1 MKKSLFVVA
10 VLVGAA
16 LALSF
21 GSTRPSLTAPVIVA
35 SGQLLNRNTP
45 FQQMTLYKP
54 TQDGMYR
61 VSVYATL
68 IRRDPDSQSSWSYSV
83 QWADA
88 VTDNATGL
96 FYEPGNDQL
105 GQFYSSPSFGIQVSS
120 PIVLQARSGNNIV
133 QNMLQNGPPDESA
146 YDLYWVVEQIQ

>member
-1 MKKSLFVVA
+1 MKKSACVLTFLLLA
-10 VLVGAA
+10 VFS
-16 LALSF
+16 LSF
-21 GSTRPSLTAPVIVA
+21 GSTHPSLTAPVIVA

-45 FQQMTLYKP
+45 FQQKTLYKP

-68 IRRDPDSQSSWSYSV
+68 IKRDPNSQSIWSYSV
-83 QWADA
+83 QWPDA
-88 VTDNATGL
+88 VTDNATTL
-96 FYEPGNDQL
+96 FYEPGNYPV
-105 GQFYSSPSFGIQVSS
+105 GQFYSSPSFGIPVSS

-133 QNMLQNGPPDESA
+133 QNMQQLGPPDESA